1 MGRQVLV
8 MEIHCA
14 RNPIFDQQRNVFGYD
29 LNFRRGFQEYYEHLN
44 PQNTSD
50 PIPFFKFRE
59 LTDGRRG
66 FVSASRELVLTM
78 NTSVFPKGLIT
89 LAVPEDIPSD
99 RDVLEACK
107 KLKNAGVILAKNR
120 IRPDEKES
128 PLLDMLDV
136 ARVDYKAV
144 PDEDRKVIC
153 DILRKKNIKT
163 LASGLDTAQAYEDAA
178 ASGFTFYQGSFFFQ
192 PVAAPH
198 GEIHSNK
205 LTYLQVMNEVF
216 KPSLLYDELAGLIET
231 DVSMSFKLLRFI
243 NSAWFGLKYEIK
255 SIKHALV
262 LLGPQEIK
270 RWLSIAVIRD
280 TGDDKPYELL
290 LRCLSR
296 AKLAEQIGERLPG
309 FSRRS
314 SELFLMG
321 LLSSVDAL
329 VDQPMNVVLDGLPVS
344 ASIKAALLGERGGL
358 RDVYDAILAYETGR
372 WSDFAESAA
381 AIRLDESA
389 MPDMVATAQKWGNNI
404 LGEK

>member
-1 MGRQVLV
+1 

-29 LNFRRGFQEYYEHLN
+29 LNFRSGFQQYYDHLN
-44 PQNTSD
+44 PRNTPD

-66 FVSASRELVLTM
+66 FVTASRELVLNM
-78 NTSVFPKGLIT
+78 DTSVFPKGLVT
-89 LAVPEDIPSD
+89 LAVPEDIPPEQ
-99 RDVLEACK
+99 DVLDACK
-107 KLKNAGVILAKNR
+107 RLKNAGVIIAKNQ
-120 IRPDEKES
+120 IQSDKKDN
-128 PLLDMLDV
+128 PLLDLLDV

-144 PDEDRKVIC
+144 PEEDRQIIC
-153 DILRKKNIKT
+153 DVLRKKKVKI
-163 LASGLDTAQAYEDAA
+163 LATGLDSAQEYENAA
-178 ASGFTFYQGSFFFQ
+178 ANGFTFFQGDYFFK
-192 PVAAPH
+192 PLAAPH
-198 GEIHSNK
+198 GEIHTNK

-216 KPSLLYDELAGLIET
+216 KPSLLYDELAGLIEQ
-231 DVSMSFKLLRFI
+231 DVSMSYKLLRFI

-296 AKLAEQIGERLPG
+296 AKLAEQIGESLPG
-309 FSRRS
+309 FSRRA
-314 SELFLMG
+314 SELFLLG
-321 LLSSVDAL
+321 LLSAIDAL
-329 VDQPMNVVLDGLPVS
+329 IDQPMDVVLKGLPVS
-344 ASIKAALLGERGGL
+344 ASIKSALLGERGGL
-358 RDVYDAILAYETGR
+358 RDVFDVILAYESGR
-372 WSDFAESAA
+372 WNEFTETAGV
-381 AIRLDESA
+381 IRLDESL
-389 MPDMVATAQKWGNNI
+389 MPDMVGIAQKWGNNI

>member
-1 MGRQVLV
+1 

-59 LTDGRRG
+59 LTDGRHG
-66 FVSASRELVLTM
+66 FVTASRELVLNL
-78 NTSVFPKGLIT
+78 NTSVFPKGLVT
-89 LAVPEDIPSD
+89 LAVPEDIPPE
-99 RDVLEACK
+99 RDVLDACK
-107 KLKNAGVILAKNR
+107 RLKNAGVILAKNCV
-120 IRPDEKES
+120 RPDEKDS
-128 PLLDMLDV
+128 PLLDLLDV
-136 ARVDYKAV
+136 ARVDYKSV
-144 PDEDRKVIC
+144 PEEDRQAVC
-153 DILRKKNIKT
+153 DLLRKKSVKS
-163 LASGLDTAQAYEDAA
+163 LASGLDSAKDYEDAA
-178 ASGFTFYQGSFFFQ
+178 ASGFTFYQGGFFFQ

-198 GEIHSNK
+198 GEIHTNK

-216 KPSLLYDELAGLIET
+216 KPSLLYDELAGLIEQ
-231 DVSMSFKLLRFI
+231 DVSMSYKLLRFI

-280 TGDDKPYELL
+280 TGDDKPHELL

-321 LLSSVDAL
+321 LLSSIDAL
-329 VDQPMNVVLDGLPVS
+329 IDQPMNVVLEGLPVS

-358 RDVYDAILAYETGR
+358 RDVYDVILAYETGR
-372 WSDFAESAA
+372 WDDFSETAR
-381 AIRLDESA
+381 AIRLDETS
-389 MPDMVATAQKWGNNI
+389 MPDMIAAAQKWGNNI

>member
-1 MGRQVLV
+1 MIRQVLV

-29 LNFRRGFQEYYEHLN
+29 LNFRSGFQEYYDHLD
-44 PQNTSD
+44 PRNTSD

-66 FVSASRELVLTM
+66 FVTASRDLVLNM
-78 NTSVFPKGLIT
+78 NTAVFPRGLVT
-89 LAVPEDIPSD
+89 LAIPEDIPPE
-99 RDVLEACK
+99 RDVLDACK
-107 KLKNAGVILAKNR
+107 RLKNAGVILARNR
-120 IRPDEKES
+120 IRPDENNS
-128 PLLDMLDV
+128 PLLDLLDV
-136 ARVDYKAV
+136 ARVDYRSV
-144 PDEDRKVIC
+144 SEEDRQKIC
-153 DILRKKNIKT
+153 DLLRKKKVKS
-163 LASGLDTAQAYEDAA
+163 LASGLDTAQAYEQA
-178 ASGFTFYQGSFFFQ
+178 ASSGFAFYQGSFFFQ

-198 GEIHSNK
+198 GEIHTNK

-216 KPSLLYDELAGLIET
+216 KPSLLYDELAGLIEQ

-290 LRCLSR
+290 LRCLTR
-296 AKLAEQIGERLPG
+296 AKLAEQIGEQLPG
-309 FSRRS
+309 FSRRA

-321 LLSSVDAL
+321 LLSSIDAL
-329 VDQPMNVVLDGLPVS
+329 IDQPMNVVLDGLPVS

-358 RDVYDAILAYETGR
+358 RDVYDVILAYETGR
-372 WSDFAESAA
+372 WDDFSQAA
-381 AIRLDESA
+381 GVIRLNESA
-389 MPDMVATAQKWGNNI
+389 MPDMVAAAQKWGNNI
-404 LGEK
+404 LGES